1 MNRQLPKKRVVID
14 LLVAEGI
21 TWAGWYRPANL
32 LRKWDEVQGSFMTG
46 GRGGGVFRKAM
57 AEAHR
62 AAR

>member
-1 MNRQLPKKRVVID
+1 MNRQLPNRHVVIG

-46 GRGGGVFRKAM
+46 GQGGGVFRQAM
-57 AEAHR
+57 VDAGR
-62 AAR
+62 AV